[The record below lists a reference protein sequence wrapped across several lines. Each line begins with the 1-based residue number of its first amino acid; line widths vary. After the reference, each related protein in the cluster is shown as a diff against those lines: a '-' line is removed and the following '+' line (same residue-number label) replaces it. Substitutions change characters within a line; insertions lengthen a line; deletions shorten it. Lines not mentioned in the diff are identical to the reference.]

1 MESSSA
7 AHRSLPPPPLPTY
20 PITHTHT
27 RGMSRGKDGGALR
40 CSGLQLS
47 LSVFYFIVCLCIHC
61 THASALHRYTHQEL
75 LDIGYRH
82 KVTVSTD
89 FHNNHNMPDEPARLP
104 DSPWIVVGSGKR
116 CRRRRER
123 NQKPGRRSGLL
134 LRLKSNPHKPPLPS
148 QYLTNARSIP
158 NRTDDL
164 DLQLTGNRSVR
175 DCCVLIIT
183 ETWFHPKIPDASM
196 QLTGRSLHR

>member
-1 MESSSA
+1 MTKIICSSSLDRLERGVFFSCSSFPSSA
-7 AHRSLPPPPLPTY
+7 SPPYIPNH
-20 PITHTHT
+20 THTHT

-47 LSVFYFIVCLCIHC
+47 LSVFYFIVCPCIHC

-123 NQKPGRRSGLL
+123 NSEAGPQVWPIVKAKEQPTQATS
-134 LRLKSNPHKPPLPS
+134 SEPVPH
-148 QYLTNARSIP
+148 QRQI
-158 NRTDDL
+158 
-164 DLQLTGNRSVR
+164 
-175 DCCVLIIT
+175 
-183 ETWFHPKIPDASM
+183 HP
-196 QLTGRSLHR
+196 QQNG